1 MRCFIGIEI
10 DDAVRQELIDVQTA
24 IKHALNCQDS
34 DLKWVKPELIH
45 VTLKF
50 LGDVPDNE
58 AVAVCKAVET
68 AAQWHAPF
76 DLSVEKIGHFGGRSA
91 RTLWAGTGE
100 GSAPLAALHQDLE
113 QGLDAIGWP
122 PETRRFSAHLTLC
135 RVRNPGTGFDLVP
148 AYQPWKD
155 QVFGDTRID
164 ALTVYH
170 SELTPKG
177 PIYSAMGTYDLWG

>member
-10 DDAVRQELIDVQTA
+10 DDAVRQELAEVQTE
-24 IKHALNCQDS
+24 IKHALDCKKS

-45 VTLKF
+45 VTLRF

-58 AVAVCKAVET
+58 AVAVCRAAET
-68 AAQWHAPF
+68 AAEWHAPF
-76 DLSVEKIGHFGGRSA
+76 DLSVETVRHFGGRSA
-91 RTLWAGTGE
+91 RTLWAGAGE
-100 GSAPLAALHQDLE
+100 GSESLGALHQDLE
-113 QGLDAIGWP
+113 QGLEQIGWP

-135 RVRNPGTGFDLVP
+135 RVRRPGTGFDLVP
-148 AYQPWKD
+148 AYQPWKHH
-155 QVFGDTRID
+155 VFGDTRIE

-177 PIYSAMGTYDLWG
+177 PIYSAMGTYDLQG

>member
-1 MRCFIGIEI
+1 MRCFIAAEI
-10 DDAVRQELIDVQTA
+10 SEEVRHELREIQTS
-24 IKHALNCQDS
+24 IKRSLDCES
-34 DLKWVKPELIH
+34 RDLKWVKPDLIH
-45 VTLKF
+45 VTMKF

-58 AVAVCKAVET
+58 IVAVCRAAET

-76 DLSVEKIGHFGGRSA
+76 DLSVEKVGHFGGRGA

-100 GSAPLAALHQDLE
+100 GSEPLAALHRDLE
-113 QGLDAIGWP
+113 QALENIGWP

-148 AYQPWKD
+148 VYQPWKD

-164 ALTVYH
+164 TLTVYH
-170 SELTPKG
+170 SQLTPEG
-177 PIYSAMGTYDLWG
+177 PIYAAMGTYDLMG